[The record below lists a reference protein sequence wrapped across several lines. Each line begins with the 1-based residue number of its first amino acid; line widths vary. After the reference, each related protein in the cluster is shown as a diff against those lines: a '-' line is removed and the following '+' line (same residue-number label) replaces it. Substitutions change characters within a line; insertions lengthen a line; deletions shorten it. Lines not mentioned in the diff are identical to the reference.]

1 MILTAIRRVVVPTL
15 AILSL
20 TLDVLMPA
28 VDGLETL
35 RRLRE
40 DDKEL
45 PVMNLSCLRE
55 AGTIKEAFRCGTT
68 EKLSEQRSQ
77 ELRIPLLPPPHVRY

>member
-1 MILTAIRRVVVPTL
+1 MILSGIGRWLFQRWLFSAWPE
-15 AILSL
+15 
-20 TLDVLMPA
+20 

-45 PVMNLSCLRE
+45 PVIKLSCVRE
-55 AGTIKEAFRCGTT
+55 AGTIKEAFRCSPR
-68 EKLSEQRSQ
+68 EKLSERRSQ
-77 ELRIPLLPPPHVRY
+77 KLRIPLLPPPHVRY